1 MTSTDRAW
9 WRDAVVYQIYPRSFA
24 DANNDGTGDVRGM
37 IDKLDYL
44 ADLGVNAVWVSPWY
58 PSPMADGGYD
68 VADYCD
74 IDPSFGT
81 LADADDF
88 LAGAHERGIRVLI
101 DLVPNHS
108 LGRAPGLPGR
118 ARSGPGLPGA
128 GACSTSATAPGRT
141 GRCRP
146 NNWGSL
152 FGGPAWER
160 VVGPDGP
167 EQWYLHMFAPEQPDW
182 NWANPAVVEL
192 FDDVIRFWFD
202 RGVDGL
208 RVDVADGLA
217 KAAGYP
223 DTPIDPDT
231 GLGIASFYP
240 GHPWW
245 NQPELD
251 AIQRHWR
258 EIADG
263 YADRHLGERIFVCE
277 ANTKPLDALMRF
289 VDPGRMHTTFNF
301 DMLWCE
307 WEAGS
312 LRAMIDRNLVAH
324 ATVGAPTTWVL
335 GNHDSTRVVTRYG
348 KPETGKPFTLD
359 GPPEEW
365 LYRFADYFNPL
376 PTDNE
381 LGRRR
386 ARAAALLELALPG
399 TAYIYQGEELGL
411 PEVEDLPDERPP
423 GPELLPHRWSHQGS
437 RRLPR
442 PAALVGQHAALRL
455 RGGRAAVAPP
465 AAGVG
470 GPQRRGA
477 GRRPR
482 LDARRSTG
490 ARSPIR
496 GTHPALGDGTLVWG
510 DTYPGK
516 VLYFTREPGFGCLVN
531 LSGEP
536 AELPGGAEVLVA
548 SASLVDGRV
557 PTDTAVWLTLPGE
570 FIVGGRR
577 LADAV
582 TGGSGRNTG
591 PPMLRG

>member
-108 LGRAPGLPGR
+108 SVEHPAFRAAL
-118 ARSGPGLPGA
+118 AAGPGSPERAHVPLPRRHRA
-128 GACSTSATAPGRT
+128 GRFA
-141 GRCRP
+141 
-146 NNWGSL
+146 
-152 FGGPAWER
+152 
-160 VVGPDGP
+160 
-167 EQWYLHMFAPEQPDW
+167 APEQLGL
-182 NWANPAVVEL
+182 AVRRTRLGTRRRARTARSSGTCTCSPPSSPTGTGRTPPWSHL

-335 GNHDSTRVVTRYG
+335 GNHDCTRVVTRYG

-411 PEVEDLPDERPP
+411 PEVEDLPDSARQDPSFF
-423 GPELLPHRWSHQGS
+423 RT
-437 RRLPR
+437 
-442 PAALVGQHAALRL
+442 
-455 RGGRAAVAPP
+455 GGRTRGRDGCRVPLPWSGSTPP
-465 AAGVG
+465 YGFGVDAQAWL
-470 GPQRRGA
+470 PQPPEWADLSAEAQDGDPDSTLTLYRRA
-477 GRRPR
+477 
-482 LDARRSTG
+482 LA
-490 ARSPIR
+490 IR

-510 DTYPGK
+510 DTYPGQGP
-516 VLYFTREPGFGCLVN
+516 VLHSRARLRLPREPL
-531 LSGEP
+531 
-536 AELPGGAEVLVA
+536 
-548 SASLVDGRV
+548 
-557 PTDTAVWLTLPGE
+557 
-570 FIVGGRR
+570 RR
-577 LADAV
+577 A
-582 TGGSGRNTG
+582 R
-591 PPMLRG
+591 

>member
-1 MTSTDRAW
+1 VTSTDRAW

-24 DANNDGTGDVRGM
+24 DGNNDGTGDVRGM
-37 IDKLDYL
+37 IERLDYL

-108 LGRAPGLPGR
+108 SVEHPAFRAAL
-118 ARSGPGLPGA
+118 AAGPGSPERAMFHFLDGTGPDGSLP
-128 GACSTSATAPGRT
+128 
-141 GRCRP
+141 P

-160 VVGPDGP
+160 VVGPEGP

-182 NWANPAVVEL
+182 DWANPAVVAL

-263 YADRHLGERIFVCE
+263 YADRHLGMRIFVCE

-324 ATVGAPTTWVL
+324 AGVGAPTTWVL
-335 GNHDSTRVVTRYG
+335 SNHDSTRVVSRYG

-359 GPPEEW
+359 GPPQEW
-365 LYRFADYFNPL
+365 LHRFADYFNPL
-376 PTDNE
+376 PTDNG

-399 TAYIYQGEELGL
+399 PAYIYQGEELGL
-411 PEVEDLPDERPP
+411 PEVEDLPDCARQDPSFFRTGGRTRGRDGCRVPLPWSGGTPP
-423 GPELLPHRWSHQGS
+423 YGFGVDAQPWLPQPPEW
-437 RRLPR
+437 
-442 PAALVGQHAALRL
+442 AALSAEAQDGDPDSTLTLYRRAL
-455 RGGRAAVAPP
+455 A
-465 AAGVG
+465 
-470 GPQRRGA
+470 
-477 GRRPR
+477 
-482 LDARRSTG
+482 
-490 ARSPIR
+490 IR

-548 SASLVDGRV
+548 SAPLVDGRV
-557 PTDTAVWLTLPGE
+557 PTDTAVWLTLPG
-570 FIVGGRR
+570 
-577 LADAV
+577 
-582 TGGSGRNTG
+582 
-591 PPMLRG
+591 

>member
-1 MTSTDRAW
+1 MTSIDRAW

-24 DANNDGTGDVRGM
+24 DANNDGTGDVLGM
-37 IDKLDYL
+37 IEKLDYL
-44 ADLGVNAVWVSPWY
+44 SGLGVNAVWVSPWY

-81 LADADDF
+81 LADADAF
-88 LAGAHERGIRVLI
+88 IEAAHARDIRVLI

-108 LGRAPGLPGR
+108 SVEHPAFTAALA
-118 ARSGPGLPGA
+118 AGPGSPERAMFHFRDGTGPDGA
-128 GACSTSATAPGRT
+128 QP
-141 GRCRP
+141 P

-160 VVGPDGP
+160 VAGPSGP

-182 NWANPAVVEL
+182 NWANPAVVSL

-217 KAAGYP
+217 KEVGYP

-258 EIADG
+258 EIADS

-307 WEAGS
+307 WEPGS

-335 GNHDSTRVVTRYG
+335 GNHDCTRVVTRYG

-359 GPPEEW
+359 GPPVEW
-365 LYRFADYFNPL
+365 LHRFADYFTPQ
-376 PTDNE
+376 PSDNE

-386 ARAAALLELALPG
+386 ARAAALLEFALPG

-411 PEVEDLPDERPP
+411 PEVEDLPD
-423 GPELLPHRWSHQGS
+423 
-437 RRLPR
+437 
-442 PAALVGQHAALRL
+442 AARQDPSFFRT
-455 RGGRAAVAPP
+455 GGRTKGRDGCRVPLPWSGTTPPYGFGTDAEPWLPQPPEWARFSVSAQDGDAESTLTLYRRALAV
-465 AAGVG
+465 
-470 GPQRRGA
+470 
-477 GRRPR
+477 
-482 LDARRSTG
+482 
-490 ARSPIR
+490 R
-496 GTHPALGDGTLVWG
+496 GTHPALGDGTLAWG

-531 LSGEP
+531 ISGEP
-536 AELPGGAEVLVA
+536 VELPAGAEVLVA
-548 SASLVDGRV
+548 SAPLVDGQV
-557 PTDTAVWLTLPGE
+557 PTDTTVWLA
-570 FIVGGRR
+570 
-577 LADAV
+577 LA
-582 TGGSGRNTG
+582 
-591 PPMLRG
+591 

>member
-1 MTSTDRAW
+1 MTSTDPNW

-24 DANNDGTGDVRGM
+24 DANNDGTGDVEGM
-37 IDKLDYL
+37 ISRLDYL
-44 ADLGVNAVWVSPWY
+44 QDLGVTAVWVSPWY

-74 IDPSFGT
+74 IDSRFGT
-81 LADADDF
+81 LAEADAF
-88 LAGAHERGIRVLI
+88 VAEAHARGIRVLI

-108 LGRAPGLPGR
+108 SDAHPAFRAALASAPGSPERAMFHFRDGR
-118 ARSGPGLPGA
+118 GPDGDEP
-128 GACSTSATAPGRT
+128 
-141 GRCRP
+141 P

-160 VVGPDGP
+160 VIGPDGP

-182 NWANPAVVEL
+182 DWANPAVVAL

-217 KAAGYP
+217 KQPGYH
-223 DTPIDPDT
+223 DTPIDPAT
-231 GLGIASFYP
+231 GLGIATFYP

-251 AIQRHWR
+251 TIQRHWR
-258 EIADG
+258 AIADG

-277 ANTKPLDALMRF
+277 ANTKPLSALMRF

-312 LRAMIDRNLVAH
+312 LRAMIDRNLIAH
-324 ATVGAPTTWVL
+324 AAVGAPTTWVL

-359 GPPEEW
+359 GVTPEW
-365 LYRFADYFNPL
+365 QHRFAEYFFVQ
-376 PTDNE
+376 PTDNA

-386 ARAAALLELALPG
+386 ARAAALLEFALPG

-411 PEVEDLPDERPP
+411 PEVEDLPDAV
-423 GPELLPHRWSHQGS
+423 LDD
-437 RRLPR
+437 
-442 PAALVGQHAALRL
+442 PAFFRT
-455 RGGRAAVAPP
+455 GGRVRGRDGCRVPLPWSGTEQPYGFGADAAPWLPQPP
-465 AAGVG
+465 EWAGLSAAAQDGE
-470 GPQRRGA
+470 PDSTLSLYRRA
-477 GRRPR
+477 
-482 LDARRSTG
+482 LA
-490 ARSPIR
+490 IR
-496 GTHPALGDGTLVWG
+496 ATHPALGDGTLAWG
-510 DTYPGK
+510 DTYPGT
-516 VLYFTREPGFGCLVN
+516 VLYFTREPGFGFLAN
-531 LSGEP
+531 LSGD
-536 AELPGGAEVLVA
+536 AVTLPSGAEVLVA
-548 SASLVDGRV
+548 SGPLAGDVV
-557 PTDTAVWLTLPGE
+557 PPDTAVWLSLP
-570 FIVGGRR
+570 
-577 LADAV
+577 A
-582 TGGSGRNTG
+582 
-591 PPMLRG
+591 

>member
-1 MTSTDRAW
+1 MTSTDLAW

-24 DANNDGTGDVRGM
+24 DSNDDGIGDVPGM
-37 IDKLDYL
+37 IAKLDYL
-44 ADLGVNAVWVSPWY
+44 STLGVDAVWVSPWY

-74 IDPSFGT
+74 IDPTFGT
-81 LADADDF
+81 LGDADEF
-88 LAGAHERGIRVLI
+88 IAEAHARNIRVLI
-101 DLVPNHS
+101 DLVPNHCS
-108 LGRAPGLPGR
+108 AEHPTFTAAIAAAPGSAVRRLFHFADGR
-118 ARSGPGLPGA
+118 GPDGSVP
-128 GACSTSATAPGRT
+128 
-141 GRCRP
+141 P

-160 VVGPDGP
+160 VVGPEGP

-182 NWANPAVVEL
+182 NWANAGVVDL

-208 RVDVADGLA
+208 RVDVADGMA
-217 KAAGYP
+217 KEAGYP
-223 DTPIDPDT
+223 DTPIDPET
-231 GLGIASFYP
+231 GLGSATFAP

-263 YADRHLGERIFVCE
+263 YADRHHGERIFVCE

-301 DMLWCE
+301 DMLACE

-348 KPETGKPFTLD
+348 KAETGKPFTLD
-359 GPPEEW
+359 GAPTEW
-365 LYRFADYFNPL
+365 LHRFADYFAPQ
-376 PTDNE
+376 PTDTT

-411 PEVEDLPDERPP
+411 PEVEDLPDSARQDPSFF
-423 GPELLPHRWSHQGS
+423 RT
-437 RRLPR
+437 
-442 PAALVGQHAALRL
+442 
-455 RGGRAAVAPP
+455 
-465 AAGVG
+465 
-470 GPQRRGA
+470 A
-477 GRRPR
+477 GRVKGRDGCRVP
-482 LDARRSTG
+482 LPWSGTTAPYGFGVDASPWLPQPAEWAQLSAAAQGDDTTSTLNLYRRALAIR
-490 ARSPIR
+490 AR
-496 GTHPALGDGTLVWG
+496 HPALGDGTLAWG
-510 DTYPGK
+510 DTYPGR
-516 VLYFTREPGFGCLVN
+516 VLYFTREPGFACLVN

-536 AELPGGAEVLVA
+536 VDLPPAATVLLSSAE
-548 SASLVDGRV
+548 LVDGHA
-557 PTDTAVWLTLPGE
+557 PDDTAVWLALT
-570 FIVGGRR
+570 
-577 LADAV
+577 
-582 TGGSGRNTG
+582 SG
-591 PPMLRG
+591 